1 MKKFKISTISV
12 IVVYTM
18 LAIVLSS
25 CEESMYPETPSKFV
39 VERIEPNKTKG
50 TSIYLVRP
58 IEKKNLNM
66 SKTWF
71 VDSVGRFNAGDTLS
85 FQHYR

>member
-1 MKKFKISTISV
+1 MKKFKISTVAAIA
-12 IVVYTM
+12 VYAM
-18 LAIVLSS
+18 LAVVLSS
-25 CEESMYPETPSKFV
+25 CEESKFPETPSKFV

-58 IEKKNLNM
+58 IEKKDLNM

>member
-1 MKKFKISTISV
+1 MKKLKFTTKTAIA
-12 IVVYTM
+12 VYAM
-18 LAIVLSS
+18 LAVVLSS
-25 CEESMYPETPSKFV
+25 CEESTFPETPSKFV

-58 IEKKNLNM
+58 IEEKDLNM